1 MSIQAMTVRKQAILV
16 LGLLVSLF
24 LIQQVVAQG
33 SVDTSAAEQ
42 EIGKIGTMIINICK
56 GPIAKALMVIFFI
69 VGGVSLG
76 KQNFGAGFGWLLAGL
91 IVAFAPALA
100 NAIFK

>member
-1 MSIQAMTVRKQAILV
+1 MSIQVMTVRKQAILV
-16 LGLLVSLF
+16 LGLLISLF
-24 LIQQVVAQG
+24 WIQQVVGA
-33 SVDTSAAEQ
+33 VDTSAAEQ

-56 GPIAKALMVIFFI
+56 GPIAKALMVVFFI

>member
-1 MSIQAMTVRKQAILV
+1 MSIQTMTVRKQVILM

-24 LIQQVVAQG
+24 CAHQAW
-33 SVDTSAAEQ
+33 SADAINTVTAEQ

-56 GPIAKALMVIFFI
+56 GPIAKALMIVFFI
-69 VGGVSLG
+69 VGAVNLG

-91 IVAFAPALA
+91 ITAFAPALA
-100 NAIFK
+100 TAILK